1 VRLNGGRKF
10 CPARAGLPFDFTL
23 RLRTG
28 GAAIGA
34 GLSATSAAAA
44 GKMPQKAV
52 SYQSTPKGK
61 QRCDNCS
68 LWQPP
73 GSCKLVQDPI
83 DPAGWCVLYKAKA

>member
-1 VRLNGGRKF
+1 MSD
-10 CPARAGLPFDFTL
+10 FDSMKVPSVSRRDFL
-23 RLRTG
+23 FAAAIG
-28 GAAIGA
+28 SGAMIGA
-34 GLSATSAAAA
+34 GLMSSPAHAAN
-44 GKMPQKAV
+44 KIPQKAV

>member
-1 VRLNGGRKF
+1 MSAKKSSNDRVSRR
-10 CPARAGLPFDFTL
+10 DFLFITAA
-23 RLRTG
+23 TG

-34 GLSATSAAAA
+34 GIATPAAAA